1 VAVWIYAPE
10 RLVRL
15 RQTWTNKDIERAV
28 ELKGKGLSDYEIA
41 EKLGRTYPSVNVKLS
56 RLKAEGKLPTSQV
69 PESRMPLWNEPLKSE
84 GDAVI
89 LTDVEAPFQH
99 SEFIN
104 RVLDLADAW
113 GVQTL
118 HLGGDLLHYDS
129 LSAWGSEWTQ
139 ESENLV
145 DLFMVIVEKYVA
157 NKKKSEVIDA
167 LQEYGMTSTGG
178 LSGELKESRSVFRS
192 FNSFKEVCVELG
204 NHDDRYLR
212 ALDQALSP
220 KELLHQ
226 IDKDKDERWKIA
238 PYYYGF
244 IETEKGTFRITH
256 PRGAGAKTAIDLA
269 IQFHQHVIMG
279 HSHRWAVNRDP
290 SGDYWAIQQGCCVD
304 ENRLAY
310 VKQRDAKRE
319 AHVLGATIIRGGY
332 PFVLSPESPWDLLR
346 RM

>member
-1 VAVWIYAPE
+1 V
-10 RLVRL
+10 
-15 RQTWTNKDIERAV
+15 RQTWTNKDIEQAV
-28 ELKGKGLSDYEIA
+28 SLKAKGMSEYDIA
-41 EKLGRTYPSVNVKLS
+41 AKLKRTFASVNSKMS
-56 RLKAEGKLPTSQV
+56 KLKAEGKLPVSEV
-69 PESRMPLWNEPLKSE
+69 PVSRMPLWNEPLRSE

-104 RVLDLADAW
+104 RVLDLADTW

-129 LSAWGSEWTQ
+129 LSAWGAEWTQ
-139 ESENLV
+139 EQEAIV
-145 DLFMVIVEKYVA
+145 DLVLEVVDMLPTRKREAVKAKLDEKGLLGGGGH
-157 NKKKSEVIDA
+157 SEEITEA
-167 LQEYGMTSTGG
+167 
-178 LSGELKESRSVFRS
+178 RRVFRS
-192 FNSFKEVCVELG
+192 FDSFKEVYAELG

-238 PYYYGF
+238 PFYYA
-244 IETEKGTFRITH
+244 IHETEQGAYRITH
-256 PRGAGAKTAIDLA
+256 PRGAGKNTAIDLA
-269 IQFHQHVIMG
+269 VQFQQNLIMG
-279 HSHRWAVNRDP
+279 HSHRWSVNKDP
-290 SGDYWAIQQGCCVD
+290 SGKLWAIQTGHCVD

-310 VKQRDAKRE
+310 VRQRDAKRD
-319 AHVLGATIIRGGY
+319 AHALGATIIRGGY
-332 PFVLSPESPWDLLR
+332 PFVLCEQSPWDLLK

>member
-1 VAVWIYAPE
+1 M
-10 RLVRL
+10 
-15 RQTWTNKDIERAV
+15 RQTWTDADV
-28 ELKGKGLSDYEIA
+28 EKLKALKSKGYSDWEIA
-41 EKLGRTYPSVNVKLS
+41 DKMKRSFPSVNSKLTKMKLS
-56 RLKAEGKLPTSQV
+56 GEWKVSQV
-69 PESRMPLWNEPLKSE
+69 PASSMPLWNEPLVSE

-113 GVQTL
+113 GIQTL

-139 ESENLV
+139 ESEAMV
-145 DLFMVIVEKYVA
+145 DILIEIMNSLP
-157 NKKKSEVIDA
+157 NKKREEVKGK
-167 LQEYGMTSTGG
+167 LEEKGLLGGGG
-178 LSGELKESRSVFRS
+178 LSGELKESRRVFRS
-192 FNSFKEVCVELG
+192 FDSFKNVYVELG

-244 IETEKGTFRITH
+244 IETEAGTFRITH
-256 PRGAGAKTAIDLA
+256 PRGAGQKTAVDLA

-279 HSHRWAVNRDP
+279 HSHRWNISRDP
-290 SGDYWAIQQGCCVD
+290 SGTYWAIQQGHCVD

-310 VKQRDAKRE
+310 VKQRDAKRD
-319 AHVLGATIIRGGY
+319 AHLLGATIIRGGY
-332 PFVLSPESPWDLLR
+332 PWVLSMDSPWDMLK

>member
-1 VAVWIYAPE
+1 M
-10 RLVRL
+10 
-15 RQTWTNKDIERAV
+15 RQTWTNKEIEQLV
-28 ELKGKGLSDYEIA
+28 SLKGRGLSDYQIA
-41 EKLGRTYPSVNVKLS
+41 EKLRRTFPSVNTKLT
-56 RLKAEGKLPTSQV
+56 RLKAEGKLPVSQV
-69 PESRMPLWNEPLKSE
+69 PESHMPLWDEPLRSE

-104 RVLDLADAW
+104 HVLDLADAW

-129 LSAWGSEWTQ
+129 LSAWGSEWVQ
-139 ESENLV
+139 DREEMLGAFIDVLELALS
-145 DLFMVIVEKYVA
+145 
-157 NKKKSEVIDA
+157 NKKRAEVIEL
-167 LQEYGMTSTGG
+167 LQTKGMLNDGG
-178 LSGELKESRSVFRS
+178 LSSELKESRRVFRS
-192 FNSFKEVCVELG
+192 FDSFQNVYVELG

-256 PRGAGAKTAIDLA
+256 PRGAGQKTAIDLA
-269 IQFHQHVIMG
+269 VQYHQHVIMG

-290 SGDYWAIQQGCCVD
+290 SGDFWAIQQGCCVD

-310 VKQRDAKRE
+310 VKQRDAKRD
-319 AHVLGATIIRGGY
+319 AHLLGATIIRDGY
-332 PFVLSPESPWDLLR
+332 PFVLSPESPWDLLK

>member
-129 LSAWGSEWTQ
+129 LSAWGAEWTQ
-139 ESENLV
+139 EKEDMV
-145 DLFMVIVEKYVA
+145 DVVLEIVDMLPAKKREVVKGKLEEKG
-157 NKKKSEVIDA
+157 
-167 LQEYGMTSTGG
+167 LLGGGG
-178 LSGELKESRSVFRS
+178 LSGELTESRRVFRS
-192 FNSFKEVCVELG
+192 FNSFKDVYVELG

-212 ALDQALSP
+212 ALDQALSTN
-220 KELLHQ
+220 ELLHQ
-226 IDKDKDERWKIA
+226 LDRHNDPRWKIA
-238 PYYYGF
+238 PYYYA
-244 IETEKGTFRITH
+244 IHETEKGTFRITH
-256 PRGAGAKTAIDLA
+256 PRGAGQKTAVDLA
-269 IQFHQHVIMG
+269 IQFHTHVIMG
-279 HSHRWAVNRDP
+279 HSHRWNVSRDP
-290 SGDYWAIQQGCCVD
+290 SGKFWAIQQGHCVD

-310 VKQRDAKRE
+310 VKQRDAKRD
-319 AHVLGATIIRGGY
+319 AHLLGATIIRGGY
-332 PFVLSPESPWDLLR
+332 PFVLSPESPWELLR

>member
-1 VAVWIYAPE
+1 LKQA
-10 RLVRL
+10 
-15 RQTWTNKDIERAV
+15 WTNRDVDQAV
-28 ELKGKGLSDYEIA
+28 KLKVEGLSDYQIA
-41 EKLGRTYPSVNVKLS
+41 EKLGRTYASVNVKLS
-56 RLKAEGKLPTSQV
+56 RLKSEGKIPVSQV
-69 PESRMPLWNEPLKSE
+69 PASKMPLWNEPLKSE

-104 RVLDLADAW
+104 RVLDLADTW

-129 LSAWGSEWTQ
+129 LSAWGSEWT
-139 ESENLV
+139 EDKEELV
-145 DLFMVIVEKYVA
+145 DLFMTIVEKYIA
-157 NKKKSEVIDA
+157 NKKKTEVVEMLD
-167 LQEYGMTSTGG
+167 EYGMTSTGG
-178 LSGELKESRSVFRS
+178 LSGELKESRRVFRS
-192 FNSFKEVCVELG
+192 FDSFKSVYVELG

-238 PYYYGF
+238 PYYYAF
-244 IETEKGTFRITH
+244 IETEAGTYRITH
-256 PRGAGAKTAIDLA
+256 PRGAGQKTAIDLA

-279 HSHRWAVNRDP
+279 HSHRWNISRDP
-290 SGDYWAIQQGCCVD
+290 SGKFWAIQQGHCVD

-310 VKQRDAKRE
+310 VKQRDAKRD

-332 PFVLSPESPWDLLR
+332 PFVLSPESPWEMLK

>member
-1 VAVWIYAPE
+1 V
-10 RLVRL
+10 
-15 RQTWTNKDIERAV
+15 RQTWTNKDIEQAV
-28 ELKGKGLSDYEIA
+28 ALKGRGLSEYEIA
-41 EKLGRTYPSVNVKLS
+41 ERLKRTFASVNSKMS
-56 RLKAEGKLPTSQV
+56 KLKAEGKLPVSEV
-69 PESRMPLWNEPLKSE
+69 PASRMPLWNEPLRSE

-89 LTDVEAPFQH
+89 LTDVEAPFQC

-104 RVLDLADAW
+104 RVLDLADTW

-129 LSAWGSEWTQ
+129 LSAWGAEWTQ
-139 ESENLV
+139 EQEAIV
-145 DLFMVIVEKYVA
+145 DLVLEVVDMLPARKREAVKAKLDEKGLLGGGGH
-157 NKKKSEVIDA
+157 SEEITEA
-167 LQEYGMTSTGG
+167 
-178 LSGELKESRSVFRS
+178 RRVFRS
-192 FNSFKEVCVELG
+192 FDSFKEVYAELG

-244 IETEKGTFRITH
+244 IETEKGTFRVTH
-256 PRGAGAKTAIDLA
+256 PRGAGQKTAIDLA
-269 IQFHQHVIMG
+269 VQYHSHVIMG

-310 VKQRDAKRE
+310 VKQRDAKRD
-319 AHVLGATIIRGGY
+319 AHLLGATIIRGGY
-332 PFVLSPESPWDLLR
+332 PFVLSPESPWELLK